1 MDPKLAFV
9 YVPVPTIEAVL
20 PFYRDTL
27 GFTEAWR
34 EGDTTVALQVPG
46 TDVQLMLDV
55 PGEKAGPVLIL
66 DSVHSYLM
74 QLGDGANGVEPVEIP
89 GGFWAELE
97 DPAGNPVYL
106 MDQSRDPA
114 PAVG

>member
-27 GFTEAWR
+27 GLTEAWR
-34 EGDTTVALQVPG
+34 EGETTVALQVPG

-55 PGEKAGPVLIL
+55 PGEKAGPVFIL
-66 DSVHSYLM
+66 DSIHSYVE
-74 QLGDGANGVEPVEIP
+74 QLGDGANGVVPVEIP
-89 GGFWAELE
+89 GGYWAVID

-106 MDQSRDPA
+106 LDQSRDPA
-114 PAVG
+114 TAVE

>member
-9 YVPVPTIEAVL
+9 YVPVPTIESVL

-27 GFTEAWR
+27 GLTEAWR

-46 TDVQLMLDV
+46 TDVQFMLDV

-66 DSVHSYLM
+66 DSLHSYLM

-89 GGFWAELE
+89 GGYWAVIE

-106 MDQSRDPA
+106 MDQSKDPA
-114 PAVG
+114 PPVE

>member
-9 YVPVPTIEAVL
+9 YVPVPTIDAVL

-34 EGDTTVALQVPG
+34 EGETTVALQVPG
-46 TDVQLMLDV
+46 TDVQLMLDA

-66 DSVHSYLM
+66 DSLHAYIA
-74 QLGDGANGVEPVEIP
+74 QLGDAGDGIQPIEIP
-89 GGFWAELE
+89 GGYWAVME

-106 MDQSRDPA
+106 MDQSTDPA
-114 PAVG
+114 PAG